1 MEFIK
6 NRKTIKNYIR
16 KFIDLIEKNENYSSK
31 GYTIGQ
37 IPDNRGVNG
46 NGVLRH
52 NIFFGFIEN
61 DQRKNLLEINIP
73 YEYDGNIGLDHR
85 FGHVHNNPHPVE
97 TQCKASLP
105 HWEKEIKGSGRN
117 DDHGRNINAI
127 RGRIAKDSN
136 GYYILRSTIGMTTS
150 GRINIREQIED
161 SLRNRIVYID
171 DKPWIL
177 ICNIDQFDIDH
188 ICVVLDVIKDC
199 REGIFFS
206 NVPGE
211 ISNQTNITEGAKQTV
226 VVNKYE
232 RDSEARKQC
241 IQHWGV
247 TCQVCGFRFE
257 DFYGDYGAEYIH
269 VHHLKPLSEIGE
281 QYQLN
286 PIDDLRPIC
295 PNCHAM
301 IHRSTPA
308 LTIDD
313 LKTKL
318 KGKQSPTKK
327 FSGRKKPRR

>member
-1 MEFIK
+1 MEFVK
-6 NRKTIKNYIR
+6 DQNTLKNYIG
-16 KFIDLIEKNENYSSK
+16 KFIDLIDKNENYRSK
-31 GYTIGQ
+31 EYTIGQ

-52 NIFFGFIEN
+52 IIFFGFIEN
-61 DQRKNLLEINIP
+61 DQRKKLLEINIP
-73 YEYDGNIGLDHR
+73 YEYDG
-85 FGHVHNNPHPVE
+85 
-97 TQCKASLP
+97 
-105 HWEKEIKGSGRN
+105 
-117 DDHGRNINAI
+117 NINAI

-136 GYYILRSTIGMTTS
+136 GHYILRSTIGLTTP
-150 GRINIREQIED
+150 GRINIRDQIED
-161 SLRNRIVYID
+161 SLRNRIIYID
-171 DKPWIL
+171 DNPWIL

-188 ICVVLDVIKDC
+188 ILVVLDVIKDC

-211 ISNQTNITEGAKQTV
+211 ISNQANITEGAKQAV

-232 RDSEARKQC
+232 RNSEARKQC

-308 LTIDD
+308 LMIDD
-313 LKTKL
+313 LKTKIQS
-318 KGKQSPTKK
+318 KQSPTQKS
-327 FSGRKKPRR
+327 SGRKKPRR

>member
-6 NRKTIKNYIR
+6 HQETIKNYIQN
-16 KFIDLIEKNENYSSK
+16 FIDLIEENENYSSK
-31 GYTIGQ
+31 GYTIGHNA
-37 IPDNRGVNG
+37 DNRGVNG

-61 DQRKNLLEINIP
+61 NQRRNLLEINIP
-73 YEYDGNIGLDHR
+73 YEYDGNI
-85 FGHVHNNPHPVE
+85 
-97 TQCKASLP
+97 
-105 HWEKEIKGSGRN
+105 
-117 DDHGRNINAI
+117 NAI
-127 RGRIAKDSN
+127 RGRIAKDSS
-136 GYYILRSTIGMTTS
+136 GHYILRSTIGMTTT

-171 DKPWIL
+171 DRPWIL

-188 ICVVLDVIKDC
+188 ICVVLDVIKDF

-232 RDSEARKQC
+232 RNSEARKQC

-286 PIDDLRPIC
+286 PINDLRPIC

-308 LTIDD
+308 LTFDD

>member
-6 NRKTIKNYIR
+6 HRKRIKNYIR
-16 KFIDLIEKNENYSSK
+16 KFIDLIEENENYSSK

-37 IPDNRGVNG
+37 IPDYRGVNG

-73 YEYDGNIGLDHR
+73 YEYDGNI
-85 FGHVHNNPHPVE
+85 
-97 TQCKASLP
+97 
-105 HWEKEIKGSGRN
+105 
-117 DDHGRNINAI
+117 NAI

-136 GYYILRSTIGMTTS
+136 GHYILRSTIIMTTS
-150 GRINIREQIED
+150 GRINISEQIEE

-177 ICNIDQFDIDH
+177 ICNIDQFDIEH

-199 REGIFFS
+199 REEIFFS

-211 ISNQTNITEGAKQTV
+211 ISNQTNVTEGAKQTV

-232 RDSEARKQC
+232 RNSEARKQC

-257 DFYGDYGAEYIH
+257 DFYADHGAEYIH
-269 VHHLKPLSEIGE
+269 VHYLKPLSEIGE
-281 QYQLN
+281 QYELN
-286 PIDDLRPIC
+286 PINDLRPIC

-301 IHRSTPA
+301 IHRSTQA

-318 KGKQSPTKK
+318 KVKQSPTKK
-327 FSGRKKPRR
+327 FSGRKKPRW

>member
-1 MEFIK
+1 MKFV
-6 NRKTIKNYIR
+6 NDQKTIKKYILI
-16 KFIDLIEKNENYSSK
+16 FIDLIKENEYFRRK

-37 IPDNRGVNG
+37 IPDTRGNND

-61 DQRKNLLEINIP
+61 EQRKNLLEINIP
-73 YEYDGNIGLDHR
+73 YEYDGNI
-85 FGHVHNNPHPVE
+85 
-97 TQCKASLP
+97 
-105 HWEKEIKGSGRN
+105 
-117 DDHGRNINAI
+117 NAI
-127 RGRIAKDSN
+127 RGRIAKDNN
-136 GYYILRSTIGMTTS
+136 GHYILRSTNRMTTS

-171 DKPWIL
+171 DNPWIL

-211 ISNQTNITEGAKQTV
+211 ISNQANITEGAKQTV

-232 RDSEARKQC
+232 RNSEARKQC
-241 IQHWGV
+241 IHHWGV

-257 DFYGDYGAEYIH
+257 SFYGDYGAEYIH
-269 VHHLKPLSEIGE
+269 VHHLTPLSEIRE

-286 PIDDLRPIC
+286 PIEDLRPIC

-313 LKTKL
+313 LKAKM
-318 KGKQSPTKK
+318 KEGEK
-327 FSGRKKPRR
+327 